1 MLERNQDFIHAKI
14 LSRRGP
20 APHDKRGEGWPL
32 KLPPPWIRLWIY
44 LQNTNLVFMLIVKYS
59 LNRMILLTYAVWTW
73 SLKFFCKKKW
83 THSTPQ
89 NVHLFNLWNLWYF
102 KHILQPLIFQAYKY
116 CNLWYFK
123 HILQPLI
130 FQAYK
135 YCNLWYFKHILFCL
149 TEFLV

>member
-83 THSTPQ
+83 THSPQ

-123 HILQPLI
+123 HIL
-130 FQAYK
+130 FY
-135 YCNLWYFKHILFCL
+135 L
-149 TEFLV
+149 TEFLI